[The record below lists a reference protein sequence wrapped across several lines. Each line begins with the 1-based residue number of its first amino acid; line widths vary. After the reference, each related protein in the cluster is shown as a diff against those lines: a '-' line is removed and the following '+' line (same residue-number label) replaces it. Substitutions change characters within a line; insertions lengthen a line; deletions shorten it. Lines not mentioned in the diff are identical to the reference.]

1 MHQIRSRRCEHIWVV
16 VCGSTW
22 WTQEIC
28 YSACLGLAVSGSQR
42 FLNCQ
47 GAVIYIHLSFVN
59 GSYSSYL
66 KVICSWFLMNYCV
79 LLLMGA
85 KGFSECC
92 ARGLCQRRSMELCHE
107 DVWCNASEC
116 LATGWATWKIS
127 ELETRLLENA
137 KMLPDAFAAVEVWGR
152 VMTWGLP
159 TAMCCRNPGKVLLEH
174 WQCCSLGAPKPTWTL
189 LQMLIAVL
197 SRLVTAGHTSGDPPQ
212 RHWVYWV
219 IACAE
224 DMLQR
229 HHSILFQESI
239 LAVAEQK

>member
-1 MHQIRSRRCEHIWVV
+1 MDPGDLLFRLPRPSRVREPTV
-16 VCGSTW
+16 S
-22 WTQEIC
+22 E
-28 YSACLGLAVSGSQR
+28 LSGSCHLYS
-42 FLNCQ
+42 FIFIHDFWMV
-47 GAVIYIHLSFVN
+47 VIP
-59 GSYSSYL
+59 
-66 KVICSWFLMNYCV
+66 VICSWFLMNYCV

-137 KMLPDAFAAVEVWGR
+137 KMLPDAFAAVEVWGS

-197 SRLVTAGHTSGDPPQ
+197 SRTSSHLVTPLATRRS
-212 RHWVYWV
+212 V
-219 IACAE
+219 IEYIESLHVLRICCSATTASCSKSQFWQLLSRSNGAWWN
-224 DMLQR
+224 
-229 HHSILFQESI
+229 IL
-239 LAVAEQK
+239 EQCRCHRCRS